1 VRPVFEPRRDLA
13 VPIPVELT
21 RRNGSRR
28 TEYAVNL
35 SPGGLCLH
43 LPRPIAV
50 GEVVELAFAIPASA
64 AGAPA
69 DRALPDQAGERI
81 VARGRVIWAEGRAD
95 GTGGG
100 RVRFT
105 ETGVRFEGLAEPH
118 RLRILDFVR
127 EGS

>member
-1 VRPVFEPRRDLA
+1 M
-13 VPIPVELT
+13 PIPVELT

-50 GEVVELAFAIPASA
+50 GEVVELAFAIPATA
-64 AGAPA
+64 AGAA
-69 DRALPDQAGERI
+69 PDQAGERI

-95 GTGGG
+95 GMGGG

-105 ETGVRFEGLAEPH
+105 ETGVRFEELAEAQ

>member
-1 VRPVFEPRRDLA
+1 M
-13 VPIPVELT
+13 ELT
-21 RRNGSRR
+21 RRDGSRR

-50 GEVVELAFAIPASA
+50 GEVVELAFAIPAPSA
-64 AGAPA
+64 AELAIPG
-69 DRALPDQAGERI
+69 GRI
-81 VARGRVIWAEGRAD
+81 VAHGRVIWAERRAE
-95 GTGGG
+95 GAGGG

-105 ETGVRFEGLAEPH
+105 ETGVRFEGLGEPD

-127 EGS
+127 QGG